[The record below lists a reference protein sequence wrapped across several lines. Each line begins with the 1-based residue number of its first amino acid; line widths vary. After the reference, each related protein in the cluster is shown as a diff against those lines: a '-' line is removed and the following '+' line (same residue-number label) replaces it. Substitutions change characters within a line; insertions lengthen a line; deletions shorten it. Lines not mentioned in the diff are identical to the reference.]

1 MLNFFKKNQNKDIKT
16 DTKKAS
22 LKERLSKSKRRL
34 GDGLSSILIGK
45 KQIDDEL
52 LEELEMLMISADIG
66 IQTTDKIIESVRK
79 KASRKE
85 LNDGDSLY
93 QLIKIELEALL
104 VDENLLEPVSEST
117 FVILVVGING
127 AGKTTTIGKLA
138 KSFQR
143 QGKSVMLA
151 AGDTF
156 RAAAV
161 EQLQIWGER
170 NEIPVIAQKTG
181 ADAASVVYD
190 AYQSAVA
197 KNIDILIADTA
208 GRLHTQDNLM
218 QELEKIKR
226 VLKKHH
232 EKAPHETLLVIDGGS
247 GQNAVQQAN
256 EFHKSIEL
264 SGIAVTKLDGTAK
277 GGVLFA
283 ISDSLNLPIRYIGI
297 GEAIDDL
304 KPFQA
309 KDFINALF
317 D

>member
-1 MLNFFKKNQNKDIKT
+1 MLNFFKKNQNKDIQT

-22 LKERLSKSKRRL
+22 LKDRLFKSKRRL
-34 GDGLSSILIGK
+34 GDGLSSLLIGK

-52 LEELEMLMISADIG
+52 LEELEILMISADIG

-85 LNDGDSLY
+85 LKDGDSLY
-93 QLIKIELEALL
+93 QLIKIELDALL
-104 VDENLLEPVSEST
+104 VKDNLLEPVSDST

-138 KSFQR
+138 KSFQI

-170 NEIPVIAQKTG
+170 TEIPVIAQKTG

-197 KNIDILIADTA
+197 KDIDILIADTA
-208 GRLHTQDNLM
+208 GRLHTQNNLM

-226 VLKKHH
+226 VLKKHN
-232 EKAPHETLLVIDGGS
+232 EKSPHETLLVIDGGS

-304 KPFQA
+304 KPFHA